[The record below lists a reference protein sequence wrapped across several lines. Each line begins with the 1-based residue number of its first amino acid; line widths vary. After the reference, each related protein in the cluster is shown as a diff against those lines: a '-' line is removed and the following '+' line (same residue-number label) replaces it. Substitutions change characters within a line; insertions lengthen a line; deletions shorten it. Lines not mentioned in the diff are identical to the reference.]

1 MAQNNVTQPV
11 TKQSIEAARGKWED
25 SLKHVWGGMGSWV
38 HTGAKWVQDAAGAV
52 MLGSAPTLAIPVV
65 GELVEGAEGLVYAF
79 ATAIKGAVR
88 TSAENHAI
96 KAAGGTDN
104 DTGGLGRLASNTI
117 KSAVPLFEI
126 A

>member
-1 MAQNNVTQPV
+1 MTD
-11 TKQSIEAARGKWED
+11 KKIEEARGKWED

-52 MLGSAPTLAIPVV
+52 MVGSSPTLAIPVV
-65 GELVEGAEGLVYAF
+65 GELVEGAEGIVYAF
-79 ATAIKGAVR
+79 ATAVKGAVR

-96 KAAGGTDN
+96 KAAGGTDA
-104 DTGGLGRLASNTI
+104 DTGGLGRLASNTL
-117 KSAVPLFEI
+117 KSAVPIFDV